1 MKIKRLLYIA
11 VTTVIT
17 LGISNNSVA
26 QNVSHTFVV
35 DGNLPAPKEKFSST
49 KGDVIASVWANE
61 EKTGK
66 VIATSWGEDNMY
78 YPGHSTFFYCLVQAY
93 ANHYSLI
100 LSPDIIWT
108 VISQGFSQY
117 VNQDPEALR
126 DRIVSH
132 EGKMTL
138 AVETQEDIYSPNV
151 KWDEILDGFDKQI
164 AENTKGNIAD
174 MMRADFSTTG
184 KTERIASQ
192 ITLMSS
198 VKAYFDFE
206 VLIFS
211 CGIPSIT
218 IEGTPEDWQ
227 KVMEKTEN
235 LRKYDLGWWVDD
247 LTPILNE
254 FVLAAE
260 GKANRVFWQ
269 NIVMK
274 LRPDEF
280 REGGGCSSDIPTE
293 VDGWFLKLMPFDK
306 NGRTPQ
312 KVAYDTEDMLPNVA
326 SVPFTYEVLDE
337 LGNTISSTP
346 MDMVA
351 GLVGVDVDYQANTVR
366 PRIGWMVCESSK
378 STFEEQL
385 VKSDGLQIKNS
396 VPEELRQI
404 KYLPYLDI
412 TFANELRIPDWMDSL
427 KIDRIYLNGKISPQ
441 MKKELQKYC
450 SNRDIKIKE
459 GDWGCGID
467 SKTCQMPDDYVFPSR
482 YLRYQDEKWPNYPA
496 KFEKFYEYIEK
507 NRRIPASENNK
518 KDKSKGGRV
527 IWVEFTIEKD
537 GSVSDVKIEKNVNIK
552 EECEEEALRLVRE
565 MPKWQPAKKKINGIE
580 KTIRCRES
588 EAIMF

>member
-1 MKIKRLLYIA
+1 MKIKRLLYLA
-11 VTTVIT
+11 VITVIT

-26 QNVSHTFVV
+26 QKVSHTFVV

-138 AVETQEDIYSPNV
+138 AVETKEDLYSPNV

-164 AENTKGNIAD
+164 TENTKGNIAD

-206 VLIFS
+206 VLTFS

-218 IEGTPEDWQ
+218 IEGTPEDWK
-227 KVMEKTEN
+227 KVIEKTEN

-260 GKANRVFWQ
+260 GKANRAFWQ

-280 REGGGCSSDIPTE
+280 RGGGGCSPDIPTE
-293 VDGWFLKLMPFDK
+293 VDGWFLKLIPFDK
-306 NGRTPQ
+306 NGRTPK
-312 KVAYDTEDMLPNVA
+312 KVAYNTEDMLPNVA
-326 SVPFTYEVLDE
+326 SAPFTYKVLDD

-346 MDMVA
+346 MDMIA
-351 GLVGVDVDYQANTVR
+351 GLVGVDVDYQANTMR
-366 PRIGWMVCESSK
+366 PRIGWMVCESCK

-385 VKSDGLQIKNS
+385 VNSDELHIKNC

-404 KYLPYLDI
+404 KYLPYLNVF
-412 TFANELRIPDWMDSL
+412 FADELRIPDWMDTL
-427 KIDRIYLNGKISPQ
+427 KIDKIYLNGKISPELE
-441 MKKELQKYC
+441 KELKKHFPD
-450 SNRDIKIKE
+450 RDIKTE
-459 GDWGCGID
+459 RGCQII
-467 SKTCQMPDDYVFPSR
+467 SKTCLMPDDYVFPSK
-482 YLRYQDEKWPNYPA
+482 YLCYYDEKWPNYPA

-527 IWVEFTIEKD
+527 IWVEFTVEKD
-537 GSVSDVKIEKNVNIK
+537 CSVSDVKIERNINIK
-552 EECEEEALRLVRE
+552 EECEEEALRLIRE
-565 MPKWQPAKKKINGIE
+565 MPKWKPARKKINGIE
-580 KTIRCRES
+580 TPIRCRES
-588 EAIMF
+588 ECVDF